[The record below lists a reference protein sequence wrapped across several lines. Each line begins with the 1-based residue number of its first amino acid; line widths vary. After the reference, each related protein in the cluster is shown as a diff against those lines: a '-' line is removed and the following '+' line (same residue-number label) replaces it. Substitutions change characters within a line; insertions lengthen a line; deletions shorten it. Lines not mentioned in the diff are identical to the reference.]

1 MYLSRNLAINFK
13 FRFVLAETL
22 EALAKASNIVD
33 IYKFFQRKIAIYTLI
48 RLNKF

>member
-1 MYLSRNLAINFK
+1 MYLSRNLAISFK

-33 IYKFFQRKIAIYTLI
+33 IYISSFKGKLLFTP
-48 RLNKF
+48 